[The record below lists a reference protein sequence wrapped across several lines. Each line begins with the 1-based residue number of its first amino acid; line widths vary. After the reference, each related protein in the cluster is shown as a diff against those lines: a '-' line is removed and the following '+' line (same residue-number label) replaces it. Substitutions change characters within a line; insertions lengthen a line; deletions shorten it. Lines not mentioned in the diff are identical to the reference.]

1 VRQESL
7 GFLWNYEISL
17 QQLATAPA
25 EEDLQVSKPRIPFG
39 PTYEEML
46 HPNVIDPH
54 VYEQA
59 GRAQRESE
67 LDPLNLFN
75 ITWKDRSQEV
85 HKLVLPPVLTGVD
98 ANIVVML
105 GAHFPSGSHK
115 VGPAYATLIEGCV
128 DGEILPGEHTI
139 LGPSTGNFGI
149 GVAYICRLMG
159 YRAIIIMPDGMSKER
174 YERIRSYGGELDL
187 TPGTESDVILTLE
200 RTYELKK
207 NPQNKVLAQFELL
220 PNYRFHR
227 YVTGNSAVQAV
238 KGVGNGRIA
247 CFTCAPGSAGTLA
260 AGDQIKHVFPEA
272 KVVALEPYECSTL
285 ATGGKGQHR
294 IEGIGDKMC
303 TLIHNILTTD
313 FVALVRDDDAVR
325 ALKIVRDGTAV
336 LIKRGVDPA
345 LASNMRH
352 SFGVSGMCNIL
363 GAIKMAKYLRLGP
376 DDNVVTIAT
385 DGFDR
390 YHSVIEDVD
399 RRYLE
404 CNEFVLER
412 WLRDIFLGAD
422 EAMIYDFRQ
431 REAKEQLFG
440 QKERDWLPFGY
451 SKSYIDAM
459 RQPDFW
465 EAEHAKVTDYDRKI
479 RALRGNAAL

>member
-1 VRQESL
+1 
-7 GFLWNYEISL
+7 
-17 QQLATAPA
+17 
-25 EEDLQVSKPRIPFG
+25 VSKSRIPFG

-46 HPNVIDPH
+46 HPTLVEPQI
-54 VYEQA
+54 YEQA
-59 GRAQRESE
+59 WRAQQENE

-75 ITWKDRSQEV
+75 ITWKDRNQEV
-85 HKLVLPPVLTGVD
+85 QKIILPSAFTGVA

-105 GAHFPSGSHK
+105 GTYFPSGSHK
-115 VGPAYATLIEGCV
+115 VGPAYATLMEGCV

-159 YRAIIIMPDGMSKER
+159 YKAIIIMPDNMSKER
-174 YERIRSYGGELDL
+174 YERIRGYGGELDL
-187 TPGTESDVILTLE
+187 TPGTESDVILTLQ

-207 NPQNKVLAQFELL
+207 NPQNKPLAQFELL

-227 YVTGNSAVQAV
+227 HVTGNSAALAV
-238 KGVGNGRIA
+238 KGLGNGRIA
-247 CFTCAPGSAGTLA
+247 CFTSAPGSAGTLA
-260 AGDQIKHVFPEA
+260 AGDQIKHIFPEA

-285 ATGGKGQHR
+285 ATGGRGQHR

-303 TLIHNILTTD
+303 TLIHNVLTTD

-325 ALKIVRDGTAV
+325 ALKIVRDGTAM
-336 LIKRGVDPA
+336 LIKRGVDPD
-345 LASNMRH
+345 LARSMRLL
-352 SFGVSGMCNIL
+352 FGVSGMCNIL

-385 DGFDR
+385 DGLDR
-390 YHSVIEDVD
+390 YHSVLDDVD

-404 CNEFVLER
+404 CDDTVLER
-412 WLRDIFLGAD
+412 WYKDIFLGAD

-431 REAKEQLFG
+431 RQAKEQLFN

-451 SKSYIDAM
+451 SKAYIDSM

-465 EAEHAKVTDYDRKI
+465 EAEYAKVAAYDHKI
-479 RALRGNAAL
+479 RALRGKAAF